1 MASDPYAA
9 LGEYL
14 TAHEAER
21 LAAVLAEGESLTGT
35 LREINRT
42 RRAEAGRLLRA
53 ASLGPERIEVSVA
66 VLRAIAGAR
75 SVRTT
80 ITPVWTMPAAQAT
93 QGRLTSEVLRLIDAA
108 RISVTCASFNFTSR
122 SSMWPALKAAAGRPG
137 MAVTVYVDA
146 TAGTA
151 QQVADHLVRATVLT
165 TVTLDGALRPLV
177 SHAKFVVIDHAV
189 VLTTSANFSHNAENT
204 NIELGLLVHD
214 TALAASIETTMGAQR
229 GILYRR
235 VLPSGNS

>member
-1 MASDPYAA
+1 MASDPYTA

-21 LAAVLAEGESLTGT
+21 LAAALTDGESLTGT

-42 RRAEAGRLLRA
+42 RRTEAGRLLRA
-53 ASLGPERIEVSVA
+53 ACLGPERVETTVA
-66 VLRAIAGAR
+66 VLRAISGAR

-108 RISVTCASFNFTSR
+108 RISITCASFNFTPR
-122 SSMWPALKAAAGRPG
+122 SSMWPALKTAAGRPG

-151 QQVADHLVRATVLT
+151 QHVADHLTDATVLT
-165 TVTLDGALRPLV
+165 TITPDGTTRPLV
-177 SHAKFVVIDHAV
+177 SHAKFVVIDHAL

-214 TALAASIETTMGAQR
+214 TALAESIETTMSDQHGV
-229 GILYRR
+229 LYRR
-235 VLPSGNS
+235 VAPMIS